1 MVKKKTSSAAF
12 VFDELGRW
20 RWLRVPGSFPLLL
33 LFFPLFF
40 SSSGVVWA
48 VCHQGGSE
56 RDGKGWGSA
65 RGGALYSVLA
75 HGKADGA
82 MAIGRHGGSR
92 CYLGWC

>member
-12 VFDELGRW
+12 ISDELGQR
-20 RWLRVPGSFPLLL
+20 RLCVPGSFPLL

-56 RDGKGWGSA
+56 RNG
-65 RGGALYSVLA
+65 RG
-75 HGKADGA
+75 
-82 MAIGRHGGSR
+82 
-92 CYLGWC
+92 